1 MKITTVLLDAGGII
15 LDESDHERVRA
26 DIIVETLRE
35 TIPGYSKAAMGS
47 GGASYCR
54 IWSRRVTIRL
64 VAGLPVMGQYLLLL

>member
-35 TIPGYSKAAMGS
+35 TIPGYSKSDYHSDVEEAIILFAP
-47 GGASYCR
+47 
-54 IWSRRVTIRL
+54 RVY
-64 VAGLPVMGQYLLLL
+64 Q